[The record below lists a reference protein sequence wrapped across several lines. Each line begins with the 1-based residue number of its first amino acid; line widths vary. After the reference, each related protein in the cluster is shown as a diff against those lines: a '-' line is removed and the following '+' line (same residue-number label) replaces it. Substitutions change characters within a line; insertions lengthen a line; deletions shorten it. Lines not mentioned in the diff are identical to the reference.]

1 MMENAAISKSKVY
14 LMPTIMMIVLGLVL
28 FLPAGSFRYWQAW
41 IYWTIFLIP
50 TLFITVYFFKRN
62 PGLLASRWQAKDQET
77 VSKIPVFFKLFFL
90 AYIIPGFDF
99 RFHWSNAPVWVVVAA
114 NLTFSLGYVL
124 IIRVFME
131 NSYASANI
139 KVEEDQQVIATGP
152 YAKIRHPMY
161 TGLLTMVLSTPLA
174 LGSYWAII
182 PSLLFIPWTV
192 LRMKNEEEL
201 LLRDLPG
208 YQNYCTKTPY
218 RLIPSVW

>member
-1 MMENAAISKSKVY
+1 MENAAISKSKAY
-14 LMPTIMMIVLGLVL
+14 IMPTIMMIVLGLVL

-50 TLFITVYFFKRN
+50 SLFITVYFFKRN
-62 PGLLASRWQAKDQET
+62 PEFLASRWQAKDQET
-77 VSKIPVFFKLFFL
+77 VRKIPVFFKLFYL

-99 RFHWSNAPVWVVVAA
+99 RFHWSNVPVWVVVGA
-114 NLTFSLGYVL
+114 NLIFFLGYVL
-124 IIRVFME
+124 IIRVFKE
-131 NSYASANI
+131 NSYASGNI

-174 LGSYWAII
+174 LGSYWAVI
-182 PSLLFIPWTV
+182 PGLLFIPWTV
-192 LRMKNEEEL
+192 LRVKNEEEL

-208 YQNYCTKTPY
+208 YQNYCTKTPF

>member
-1 MMENAAISKSKVY
+1 MENAAISKLKAY
-14 LMPTIMMIVLGLVL
+14 IMPIIMMIALGLVL

-77 VSKIPVFFKLFFL
+77 VRKIPAFFTLFYL

-99 RFHWSNAPVWVVVAA
+99 RFYWSNVPVWAVVAA
-114 NLTFSLGYVL
+114 NLIFFLGYVL

-161 TGLLTMVLSTPLA
+161 TGLLTMTLSTPLA
-174 LGSYWAII
+174 LGSYWAVI

-192 LRMKNEEEL
+192 LRIKNEEDL

-218 RLIPSVW
+218 RLIPLVW

>member
-1 MMENAAISKSKVY
+1 
-14 LMPTIMMIVLGLVL
+14 MPTIMMIVLGLVL

-50 TLFITVYFFKRN
+50 TLFTTVYFFKRN
-62 PGLLASRWQAKDQET
+62 PKLLASRWQVEDQET
-77 VSKIPVFFKLFFL
+77 VRKIPVFFKLFYL
-90 AYIIPGFDF
+90 TYIIPGFDF
-99 RFHWSNAPVWVVVAA
+99 RFHWSNVPVWVVVAA
-114 NLTFSLGYVL
+114 NLIFFLGYVL
-124 IIRVFME
+124 IIRVFKE

-161 TGLLTMVLSTPLA
+161 TGLLTMMLSTPLA
-174 LGSYWAII
+174 LGSYWAVI

-192 LRMKNEEEL
+192 LRIKNEEEL

-208 YQNYCTKTPY
+208 YQKYCTKTPY